1 MRTRIGLTALALRPA
16 GSGVQT
22 YIREL
27 IGALP
32 GVLDADFVVSVQADA
47 VSELPSTVEPRIT
60 PVAAGAR
67 RAVLALRRPQDVDMV
82 HGLDVALPMRARV
95 PTVATIHDLSVYDV
109 PWSFRRRQVAG
120 RRIQLRHAVHTATA
134 LISDSE
140 FTAERLRAR
149 LGRDAKVIPLA
160 PASDYRPPTFESV
173 ASFRTRYR
181 VPERFVLHVG
191 TTDPRKDVPTLAAA
205 CRLAG
210 LPLVLAGTGRAF
222 ASGLDK
228 RIQRLGYVP
237 RDDLATL
244 YGAAT
249 IVAYTSRY
257 EGFGLPPLEAM
268 ASGAPVVA
276 SEIPPLRE
284 TLGEAAEF
292 VPPRDVETL
301 ADVLGQL
308 WSDDARRTA
317 LATSGLARARL
328 FSWDE
333 TAQQTAQ
340 IYRSLGINL

>member
-1 MRTRIGLTALALRPA
+1 MRTRIGLTALALRPT
-16 GSGVQT
+16 GSGVHT

-27 IGALP
+27 IVALP
-32 GVLDADFVVSVQADA
+32 GALDADFVVSVQADA
-47 VSELPSTVEPRIT
+47 VSQLPSTVEPRIT

-67 RAVLALRRPQDVDMV
+67 RAFFALRSPQDVDMV
-82 HGLDVALPMRARV
+82 HGLDVALPVRARV
-95 PTVATIHDLSVYDV
+95 PTVATVHDLSVFDV

-120 RRIQLRHAVHTATA
+120 RRMQLRHAVHTADA
-134 LISDSE
+134 LIAVSD

-149 LGRDAKVIPLA
+149 LGRDATVIPLA
-160 PASDYRPPTFESV
+160 PASDCRPPTPEGA
-173 ASFRTRYR
+173 ASFRRRYG

-210 LPLVLAGTGRAF
+210 IPLVLAGAGRAF
-222 ASGLDK
+222 ASGLDEQ
-228 RIQRLGYVP
+228 IQRLGYVP

-268 ASGAPVVA
+268 ACGAPVVA
-276 SEIPPLRE
+276 SQIPPLRD

-301 ADVLGQL
+301 AEVLGQL
-308 WSDDARRTA
+308 WADDARRAA
-317 LATSGLARARL
+317 LATLGLARARR
-328 FSWDE
+328 FSWDA
-333 TAQQTAQ
+333 TAQQTAEV
-340 IYRSLGINL
+340 YRSLGVDS